1 MVINRI
7 TGGKPQEVR
16 QNEKADRSRESVRGD
31 VAKKGSAEPTAK
43 EQATVTTQV
52 SERSQAAIK
61 AYRLAMESKPDIGR
75 VSRLA
80 QIKAQI
86 ADGTYRQPVSNDVA
100 TAILDNVVKEG
111 RV

>member
-31 VAKKGSAEPTAK
+31 VAKKSAEGATPEKT
-43 EQATVTTQV
+43 TVTAQV

-80 QIKAQI
+80 QIKTQI
-86 ADGTYRQPVSNDVA
+86 ANGTYRQPVASDVA
-100 TAILDNVVKEG
+100 TAILNDVAKDV
-111 RV
+111 

>member
-7 TGGKPQEVR
+7 TGGKPQEIR

-31 VAKKGSAEPTAK
+31 DAKKATETAPTEK
-43 EQATVTTQV
+43 STVTAQV

-86 ADGTYRQPVSNDVA
+86 ADGTYRQPVASDVA
-100 TAILDNVVKEG
+100 TSILREVTKQG
-111 RV
+111 